1 MDKSVSLFNN
11 LANTYYVL
19 FNIVAILIA
28 VNCYLIG
35 LSSCNSLKSKNT
47 KYLFICQSTIFITSL
62 KTNLFKL
69 SSITELLDLFI
80 YLI

>member
-11 LANTYYVL
+11 LANPYSVL

-35 LSSCNSLKSKNT
+35 LSSCNSLKFKNT

-62 KTNLFKL
+62 ETNLFKL

>member
-1 MDKSVSLFNN
+1 MDKSANLFNS
-11 LANTYYVL
+11 LATTCYVL

-28 VNCYLIG
+28 ANCYLIG

-47 KYLFICQSTIFITSL
+47 KHLFICQSAIFITSL
-62 KTNLFKL
+62 ETNLFKL